1 MDLPAQLEA
10 NMGPGDDN
18 VGVTNQHFDER
29 RRALAA
35 EIAEIASEGALLPG
49 SVVVRMMPCG
59 KPNCRCKE
67 DPPRLHGP
75 YVQWTRKIGGK
86 TRTRHLSG
94 EELQR
99 YQRWFDN
106 ARRLREAVSE
116 LETLCL
122 TAASESEDWP
132 QGW

>member
-1 MDLPAQLEA
+1 MDLRADSCA
-10 NMGPGDDN
+10 NVDLGQDNGPVSFN
-18 VGVTNQHFDER
+18 PDER
-29 RRALAA
+29 REALAA
-35 EIAEIASEGALLPG
+35 EIAAIASEGALLPG

-75 YVQWTRKIGGK
+75 YFQWTRKIRGK
-86 TRTRHLSG
+86 TRTRHLSA
-94 EELQR
+94 EEMAR

-106 ARRLREAVSE
+106 SRRLRDAVSE

-122 TAASESEDWP
+122 SVASETEGWP
-132 QGW
+132 PER